1 MSILSKIIT
10 TPKVQIL
17 VIGGLSEDAFDI
29 SISLELDNTMNLAWM
44 IKSEKDKDDD
54 GLHYIQVLNILPGNW
69 EVLGKLNEI
78 TGEKA
83 ALVVG
88 RYFDNY
94 KVCQK
99 LNQQPQY
106 DMFWVQYPNGEHKH
120 FDTKDECYEHALQKE
135 VQHLI
140 ESNVKLKNNR
150 PECTCELYTKE
161 FESCPNIN
169 KSITNCSI
177 YQEWEVEQSEVFTN
191 PFIMIKK

>member
-1 MSILSKIIT
+1 MILTKIIT
-10 TPKVQIL
+10 TAKVELL
-17 VIGGLSEDAFDI
+17 VIGGLPEDAFDI
-29 SISLELDNTMNLAWM
+29 SISLELDKSMNLAWM
-44 IKSEKDKDDD
+44 IKSEKDKEDD
-54 GLHYIQVLNILPGNW
+54 GLHYIQVLNIPPGNW

-106 DMFWVQYPNGEHKH
+106 DMFWVQYPNREHKH
-120 FDTKDECYEHALQKE
+120 FDTKDECYEHELQKE

-140 ESNVKLKNNR
+140 ESNVKLKN
-150 PECTCELYTKE
+150 KFGE
-161 FESCPNIN
+161 FPDKHNTGLNYGMEYIG
-169 KSITNCSI
+169 KV
-177 YQEWEVEQSEVFTN
+177 QEWEAEQETVFTN
-191 PFIMIKK
+191 PFIMIKNSKP